1 MREIIIK
8 SMEEECGVD
17 LYKLFIPSHINSED
31 LSKILDMASNY
42 ASASAD
48 IYDEDDAKDYGL
60 DEHWEEVYQAWGNC
74 NGIDR
79 FFGYLNVVYGWE
91 YKDITYDYEFE
102 W

>member
-1 MREIIIK
+1 MKEIIIQ
-8 SMEEECGVD
+8 SVEEELGKE
-17 LYKLFIPSHINSED
+17 LYKLYIPSHIKEED
-31 LSKILDMASNY
+31 LKNALDMASKY
-42 ASASAD
+42 ARASAE
-48 IYDEDDAKDYGL
+48 ILDEEEANDYEL